1 MKAFEQ
7 LVYRYEQR
15 IYRFACNACSRE
27 PDARELTQDTF
38 VKAFR
43 AIAQYNPEHSFAAWL
58 FTIARHKCIDHL
70 RVPRPFETHEIP
82 ELADGC
88 DPGEM
93 LSRNEEQLNFWA
105 LARNALSPAQFQALW
120 FRYVEDLSVAEI
132 ARILR
137 LTQTHVKVLLFRAR
151 ISLGKRLKPL
161 NEFTDG
167 SARLYEILAGKV

>member
-1 MKAFEQ
+1 
-7 LVYRYEQR
+7 
-15 IYRFACNACSRE
+15 
-27 PDARELTQDTF
+27 
-38 VKAFR
+38 
-43 AIAQYNPEHSFAAWL
+43 
-58 FTIARHKCIDHL
+58 
-70 RVPRPFETHEIP
+70 
-82 ELADGC
+82 
-88 DPGEM
+88 M

>member
-70 RVPRPFETHEIP
+70 RVPRPLETHEIP
-82 ELADGC
+82 SLPMA
-88 DPGEM
+88 
-93 LSRNEEQLNFWA
+93 A
-105 LARNALSPAQFQALW
+105 TLARCSRAMKSSSIFGRSRAMLFHPRN
-120 FRYVEDLSVAEI
+120 FRRFGFGMW
-132 ARILR
+132 RI
-137 LTQTHVKVLLFRAR
+137 
-151 ISLGKRLKPL
+151 
-161 NEFTDG
+161 
-167 SARLYEILAGKV
+167 